1 MVISI
6 TVPSLDKVIND
17 MMPSHQ
23 LKNSNN
29 KKISSKV
36 PQKPKQKTSVCAT
49 PDLGQRASTSLVH
62 QHISIKLQQLLLD
75 IITNTF
81 KARLNG
87 DLNVLIKEVKQNL
100 YHRDFCNAFGK
111 QDYLEA
117 YVIRWTATRALAY
130 LDIFQKLPQLGC
142 TILTESSPGLTTHTL
157 GIARQRCEEAECSAP
172 SDPVPHIAETNAS
185 RQEKLY
191 SCESENSHVATQ
203 VVCLGGGAGAE
214 LLALAGHLTLVNSS
228 ICADI
233 QTGSRKPAKL
243 KVTAIDIA
251 DWSNVVDRLHLAI
264 TADPSL
270 SKPTSSDM
278 EAINMP
284 WVDPNMYEVRFIK
297 QDVLQ
302 IEESTEMQAILRRA
316 RLVTIMFTLNELY
329 SVSMSAT
336 TKLLLSM
343 TSILEPGSLLL
354 VIDSPGSYSTV
365 SIGSKNFSS
374 NRNGPPSSE
383 QEKKYPMQWL
393 LDHTLLDAARIESTE
408 NANQWEK
415 LYSSDSTWF
424 RHSPGLTYPISLE
437 DMRYQVHLYRRS

>member
-1 MVISI
+1 
-6 TVPSLDKVIND
+6 

-23 LKNSNN
+23 LKNRNN

-36 PQKPKQKTSVCAT
+36 PQKPKQKTSVCAA
-49 PDLGQRASTSLVH
+49 PDPGQRASTSLVH
-62 QHISIKLQQLLLD
+62 QRISLKLQQFLLD

-81 KARLNG
+81 KVRLND
-87 DLNVLIKEVKQNL
+87 DLNVLIKAVKQNL
-100 YHRDFCNAFGK
+100 YHRDFCSAFGK
-111 QDYLEA
+111 LDYLEA
-117 YVIRWTATRALAY
+117 YAIRWTATRALAY
-130 LDIFQKLPQLGC
+130 LDIFQRLPQIGS
-142 TILTESSPGLTTHTL
+142 TILTKSCPGLTSHTL
-157 GIARQRCEEAECSAP
+157 EIAHERCEEECSAP
-172 SDPVPHIAETNAS
+172 PDAPPQIAETNVS
-185 RQEKLY
+185 RKKKLHQR
-191 SCESENSHVATQ
+191 ESENSHDDTH

-214 LLALAGHLTLVNSS
+214 ILALAGHLSLVNSS

-233 QTGSRKPAKL
+233 QSGSRKPAKL

-251 DWSNVVDRLHLAI
+251 DWSSVVERLHLA
-264 TADPSL
+264 TTDPLL
-270 SKPTSSDM
+270 SKSTSPVT

-297 QDVLQ
+297 QDVLH
-302 IEESTEMQAILRRA
+302 IEESAEMQAILRRA
-316 RLVTIMFTLNELY
+316 KLVTIMFTLNELY

-336 TKLLLSM
+336 TKLLLSI

-354 VIDSPGSYSTV
+354 VLDSPGSYSTV
-365 SIGSKNFSS
+365 SIGSKDVSS
-374 NRNGPPSSE
+374 NRNCPPSSG

-393 LDHTLLDAARIESTE
+393 LDHTLLDEARTGSIE
-408 NANQWEK
+408 NANQWDK

>member
-1 MVISI
+1 
-6 TVPSLDKVIND
+6 
-17 MMPSHQ
+17 MPSHQ
-23 LKNSNN
+23 LKNRNN

-36 PQKPKQKTSVCAT
+36 PQKPKQKTSVSAA
-49 PDLGQRASTSLVH
+49 PDLGQRAPTLLVH
-62 QHISIKLQQLLLD
+62 QQISIKLQQFLLD

-81 KARLNG
+81 KARFND
-87 DLNVLIKEVKQNL
+87 DLNVLIQEVKQNL

-111 QDYLEA
+111 QGYLEA
-117 YVIRWTATRALAY
+117 YAIRWTATRALAY
-130 LDIFQKLPQLGC
+130 LDVFQRLPQLRS
-142 TILTESSPGLTTHTL
+142 TILTESSPGLTSHTL
-157 GIARQRCEEAECSAP
+157 GIARECCKEAECSAP
-172 SDPVPHIAETNAS
+172 PDPVLQIAETNAS
-185 RQEKLY
+185 RQEKLHPR
-191 SCESENSHVATQ
+191 EPENSYLVTQ

-214 LLALAGHLTLVNSS
+214 ILALAGYLNHVNSS

-251 DWSNVVDRLHLAI
+251 DWSSVVDRLHLAT
-264 TADPSL
+264 TADRSL
-270 SKPTSSDM
+270 SKPTSPVT

-284 WVDPNMYEVRFIK
+284 WVDPNMYEVRFTK

-302 IEESTEMQAILRRA
+302 VEESVEMQAILRRA

-343 TSILEPGSLLL
+343 TSLLEPGSLLL
-354 VIDSPGSYSTV
+354 VLDSPGSYSTV
-365 SIGSKNFSS
+365 SIGSKDFST
-374 NRNGPPSSE
+374 NRNGSPSSE
-383 QEKKYPMQWL
+383 QGKKYPMQWL
-393 LDHTLLDAARIESTE
+393 LDHTLLDAARIESIE

-424 RHSPGLTYPISLE
+424 RHSAGLTYPISLE